1 METFNGNL
9 SAMNFMSHTDNKG
22 VARKFVQTIF
32 NEGKIDEVKNFV
44 TTDIIYH
51 GLEEVQGLENF
62 KQWLAEDH
70 KAFPDMHIT
79 MVDEF
84 GEGDKVAM
92 RWTLKGTF
100 AKEFLGYPPSHEK
113 FETQGVEIFHFQSGK
128 IKEAW
133 TIFDALTPALLLD
146 IVTRVQPAS
155 GK

>member
-1 METFNGNL
+1 MFC
-9 SAMNFMSHTDNKG
+9 NFHIKS
-22 VARKFVQTIF
+22 VARKFVQAIF
-32 NEGKIDEVKNFV
+32 NEGKIDDVKNFV

-70 KAFPDMHIT
+70 KAFPDMQIT
-79 MVDEF
+79 VVDDF
-84 GEGDKVAM
+84 GEQDKVAM

-128 IKEAW
+128 INEAW

-146 IVTRVQPAS
+146 IVTKSTTCVR
-155 GK
+155 KIIKTYL